1 MVDLPGVTGFH
12 DLHVWPMSTTDTAL
26 TCHLVMPA
34 GHPGD
39 AFLGEAAVFLQ
50 KQFKIA
56 HATLQ
61 IERGDGTACALEPD
75 HVV

>member
-1 MVDLPGVTGFH
+1 
-12 DLHVWPMSTTDTAL
+12 L

-39 AFLGEAAVFLQ
+39 RFLLDTADALERRFG
-50 KQFKIA
+50 IG

-61 IERGDGTACALEPD
+61 IELDAATACALAPD
-75 HVV
+75 TVV